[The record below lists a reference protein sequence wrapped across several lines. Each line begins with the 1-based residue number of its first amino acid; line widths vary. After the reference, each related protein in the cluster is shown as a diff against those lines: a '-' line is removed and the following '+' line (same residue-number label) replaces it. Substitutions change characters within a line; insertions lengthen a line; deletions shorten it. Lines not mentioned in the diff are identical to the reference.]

1 MLDFNLRRI
10 KMSVKDNVIRLW
22 KEQRP
27 DIKSVAELERKL
39 NLSNG
44 IISQWDKSR
53 PSTKSA
59 QKVADFFSVPLS
71 SIYDDVTDKSIRLD
85 KPEQELVTMFR
96 KTTDGM
102 SDEDKEKFTESF
114 NDLMN
119 AAKNLLK

>member
-1 MLDFNLRRI
+1 MLDFNLRRT